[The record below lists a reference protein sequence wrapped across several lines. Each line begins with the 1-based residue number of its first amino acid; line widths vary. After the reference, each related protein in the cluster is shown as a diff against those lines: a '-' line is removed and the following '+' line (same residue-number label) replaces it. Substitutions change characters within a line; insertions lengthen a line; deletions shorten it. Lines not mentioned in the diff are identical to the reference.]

1 MVDEPPANPALAEK
15 IRSDRP
21 HPARVWNALLGGK
34 DNYAADR
41 EAADEI
47 AKADPTIRRYAQQCR
62 EFLVRSVRYLAGEAG
77 IRQFLDIGT
86 GLPTELN
93 THEVAQSVAPESRVV
108 YVDNDPLVLIHARAL
123 LTNTTPEGVT
133 TYVDADVRD
142 PETIIA
148 DAQNVLNF
156 NEPIA
161 VMLLGIFGHAA
172 PEYATMR
179 SILDRLMAAVPSGSY
194 LVLLDGART
203 DDEVYIAAVARAAE
217 VGHPYHLRTPEQLAE
232 CFAELEMVEPG
243 MVPVNR
249 WRPDPSDAGRDK
261 PCNAYGG
268 MGRKP

>member
-1 MVDEPPANPALAEK
+1 MVEPSENPELAQR
-15 IRSDRP
+15 IQFDRP

-34 DNYAADR
+34 DNYEADR
-41 EAADEI
+41 AAADEI
-47 AKADPTIRRYAQQCR
+47 AKTDPTIRGYAQQCR
-62 EFLVRSVRYLAGEAG
+62 GFLVRAVRHLASEAG

-93 THEVAQSVAPESRVV
+93 THEVAQGVAPDSRIV

-123 LTNTTPEGVT
+123 LRNTTPEGVT
-133 TYVDADVRD
+133 TYIDADVRD
-142 PETIIA
+142 PEAIIA

-194 LVLLDGART
+194 LALLDGART
-203 DDEVYIAAVARAAE
+203 DDEVYLAAVARAAE
-217 VGHPYHLRTPEQLAE
+217 VGHRYHLRTPAQLVE
-232 CFAELEMVEPG
+232 CFEELELVEPG
-243 MVPVNR
+243 LVPVNQ
-249 WRPDPSDAGRDK
+249 WRPDPSDSGQDK
-261 PCNAYGG
+261 PCNAYGAV
-268 MGRKP
+268 GRKP